1 VLRLKPASIL
11 RAAVPW
17 RSFTIDTSWPPEV
30 AAIEIRKVI
39 DAPTLFG
46 GGGCLPFVGTARGEK
61 EFVFRRRI
69 GYRNSFLPV
78 IHAVVEPSHHGGAR
92 VRVRMRMY
100 AVVIAFMAF
109 WLTGAS
115 FGAGS
120 AGVVALLHGQASG
133 LLMLLFPLFGVA
145 MVCVGFSL
153 EARKAEKMLRAL
165 YAVAPALPPPP
176 ETGQAYR

>member
-1 VLRLKPASIL
+1 VLRFKLASLL

-17 RSFTIDTSWPPEV
+17 RSFTIDTCWSPEV

-46 GGGCLPFVGTARGEK
+46 GGGGLPFVGKACGEK
-61 EFVFRRRI
+61 EFEFRRRI

-92 VRVRMRMY
+92 VRVNMRMH
-100 AVVIAFMAF
+100 AFVIAFMVVWVTFASVVP
-109 WLTGAS
+109 GA
-115 FGAGS
+115 

-133 LLMLLFPLFGVA
+133 QLLVPLFGVA
-145 MVCVGFSL
+145 MVCVGFPP
-153 EARKAEKMLRAL
+153 EARKAEAMLRAL
-165 YAVAPALPPPP
+165 YAAAPALPPPP